1 MTADHARF
9 AEWDAA
15 YVLGA
20 LSPADRRAFEEHLD
34 ACDRCVR
41 AIAEIAPTLGLLAQ
55 VEPERATAL
64 LADAPEDAGL
74 PAAPRGRARLLERAR
89 REGRRRR
96 ATWAGAIAAAAAVAG
111 AIAVPLSGALDDRGA
126 HSVELEA
133 LLDLPLEASVE
144 LEPVAW
150 GTRLELECSYEGDAD
165 PASPDGLPYVLVL
178 TDRAGNASELSS
190 WRAAPGQTARLTAAT
205 ALSTDE
211 IASIEI
217 RLDDGDVALMRAE
230 LGEG

>member
-1 MTADHARF
+1 MSADHARF

-64 LADAPEDAGL
+64 LAEAPGEAML
-74 PAAPRGRARLLERAR
+74 PAAPRGRRRLLERAH
-89 REGRRRR
+89 RERRRRR
-96 ATWAGAIAAAAAVAG
+96 ATWAAGVAAAVAV
-111 AIAVPLSGALDDRGA
+111 AAAVVVPLSGVLDDRGTRSA
-126 HSVELEA
+126 ELEA
-133 LLDLPLEASVE
+133 LVDVPLEASVE
-144 LEPVAW
+144 LEPAAW
-150 GTRLELECSYEGDAD
+150 GTRLELECSYRGDAD

-178 TDRAGNASELSS
+178 TDRAGQVSEVSS

-205 ALSTDE
+205 ALATDE

-217 RLDDGDVALMRAE
+217 RLDEGDVVLMRAE
-230 LGEG
+230 LDER

>member
-55 VEPERATAL
+55 VEPERAIAL

-74 PAAPRGRARLLERAR
+74 PAAPRGRARLLERAH
-89 REGRRRR
+89 RERRRRR
-96 ATWAGAIAAAAAVAG
+96 ATWAGAIAAVAG
-111 AIAVPLSGALDDRGA
+111 VAAAIAVPLSGDDRGA
-126 HSVELEA
+126 RSVELEA

-150 GTRLELECSYEGDAD
+150 GTRLELECSYEGDAE
-165 PASPDGLPYVLVL
+165 PASPDGLPYMLVL
-178 TDRAGNASELSS
+178 TDRAGHASEVSS